1 MQRKENPN
9 YTRPIYE
16 GNAAFIETK
25 YGSKKEM
32 QSVITSAP
40 VPEIKNI
47 AYGLHY

>member
-16 GNAAFIETK
+16 GNAAFIERNK
-25 YGSKKEM
+25 GSKEEM

-40 VPEIKNI
+40 LLEIKNM
-47 AYGLHY
+47 AHGLYY